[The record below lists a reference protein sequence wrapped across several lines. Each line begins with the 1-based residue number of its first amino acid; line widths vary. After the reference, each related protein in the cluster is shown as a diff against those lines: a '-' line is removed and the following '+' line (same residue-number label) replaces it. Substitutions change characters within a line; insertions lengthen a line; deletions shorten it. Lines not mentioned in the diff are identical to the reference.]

1 MGADERHHARA
12 PPATKT
18 TVTAWPLPRRDTL
31 WPSRSDRELERE
43 LRAHLDL
50 AAEAA
55 RLPEGTAGDRTA
67 MIQFGGVAQAME
79 ALRDQRGLPWLEHLA
94 RDVKYGIRSLR

>member
-1 MGADERHHARA
+1 LRL
-12 PPATKT
+12 K
-18 TVTAWPLPRRDTL
+18 DTL
-31 WPSRSDRELERE
+31 WPSRSDGDLERE

-55 RLPEGTAGDRTA
+55 RSPEGTADNRTA

-79 ALRDQRGLPWLEHLA
+79 SLRDQRGLPWLETVA
-94 RDVKYGIRSLR
+94 RDVKYGIRSLRRNSTFTLVAAVTLALGIGAAT